1 MVDEESVSPSVD
13 DSVVDE
19 NCPLPF
25 GTPVVDE
32 KVVASTS
39 SSTSVAGDSVEGET
53 EASVM
58 EESVST
64 SVDGS
69 AVDENC

>member
-1 MVDEESVSPSVD
+1 M
-13 DSVVDE
+13 
-19 NCPLPF
+19 
-25 GTPVVDE
+25 VDE
-32 KVVASTS
+32 KVVVSTS
-39 SSTSVAGDSVEGET
+39 SSASVAGDSVEGET

>member
-1 MVDEESVSPSVD
+1 MDQVKLYQGIQGFVVVVS
-13 DSVVDE
+13 
-19 NCPLPF
+19 
-25 GTPVVDE
+25 T
-32 KVVASTS
+32 
-39 SSTSVAGDSVEGET
+39 STSVVGASVEGET